1 MVFSLVLSQAGFK
14 YVGEFHAQTIAK
26 ILNGAKPN
34 QLLQL
39 FEEPPKIAINLKT
52 AEAIGFNP
60 PIVLLGAADEIFNEI
75 VNPKKVTTTPF
86 QVDRE

>member
-1 MVFSLVLSQAGFK
+1 MKYGLLLSLSQAGFK

-34 QLLQL
+34 QLVQL

-52 AEAIGFNP
+52 AEIIGFNP
-60 PIVLLGAADEIFNEI
+60 PMVLLGATDEIFSEI
-75 VNPKKVTTTPF
+75 VSPK
-86 QVDRE
+86 